1 MLVDGHVHL
10 HPAFNLAEVLDRAA
24 ANVRAHRPNPGA
36 AGRLIGGLLLTESA
50 GVNRFEELADHV
62 GSTTQIIRA
71 ACEMPQQKFIVATDQ
86 GIFYKLQQAA
96 PDKTF
101 IIAPTAGQGATCRS
115 CANCPW
121 MAMNDLEA
129 MAEVFDRDDNEIHVP
144 EDLAARA
151 MMPLERM
158 LAFADT
164 LKP

>member
-1 MLVDGHVHL
+1 MCIR
-10 HPAFNLAEVLDRAA
+10 DR
-24 ANVRAHRPNPGA
+24 
-36 AGRLIGGLLLTESA
+36 
-50 GVNRFEELADHV
+50 
-62 GSTTQIIRA
+62 
-71 ACEMPQQKFIVATDQ
+71 

-129 MAEVFDRDDNEIHVP
+129 MAAVFDRDDNEIHVP